1 MSSTFSSRLRLELIG
16 AGEQSG
22 AWNNTTNTNLG
33 TLIDEAIA
41 GVAPIT
47 LSSTAYTLDESN
59 GASDEAR
66 QAVLVFSGTPGGVAV
81 ITCPTVEK
89 TYIIKNS
96 TSGGN
101 KITVKTAAGGSP
113 VGVDIPNGSTAVVYT
128 DGVDFFNAVKDL
140 AASATVGGVAI
151 ATVSGAQT
159 LTDKT
164 LTAPKFADGGFIA
177 DANGNELIVLDTV
190 TSAVNEIT
198 VANAA
203 TGSGPTIS
211 STGSDSNIGLN
222 LTPKGSGAV
231 TVNGIQVISA
241 NDGTNAALR
250 ITQVGAGNA
259 LLVED
264 SANPDSTPFVIDA
277 SGKAIIGHTASI
289 NGPSANAGLLQVDAI
304 NGYQQLGWDS
314 SNYPYITIGRSRS
327 GTIGTHTIVQSGD
340 SVGAVGFVGS
350 DGTNFIPAA
359 SITSEIDGTPG
370 SNDMPGRLVFST
382 TADGASTATEKFRIG
397 SAGQLGIGGAN
408 YGTSGQVLTSGGASA
423 APTWSTLSAS
433 GVPDVIIEDQKTSGT
448 VGGSATT
455 GAWTKRDLTT
465 LVRNNNSIATLS
477 SSEFTLPAGT
487 YYLTA
492 QSPFFYMRGV
502 NRLRLFNVTD
512 NSETKLGRNAWSD
525 GGSSPDRENVFD
537 ASLNAVFTI
546 SGTKTFRIE
555 YYVVSASGGT
565 SSLGRASSLGT
576 EIYTTVNIWKL

>member
-47 LSSTAYTLDESN
+47 LSSTTYTLDESN

-264 SANPDSTPFVIDA
+264 SANPDSTPFVV
-277 SGKAIIGHTASI
+277 TADG
-289 NGPSANAGLLQVDAI
+289 NVGVGLANPSVQLQVVGTAQNRLWLGSAATTNRQLFVRSNGTFAVPTIVSSGDAV
-304 NGYQQLGWDS
+304 GS
-314 SNYPYITIGRSRS
+314 SNFFGY
-327 GTIGTHTIVQSGD
+327 
-340 SVGAVGFVGS
+340 
-350 DGTNFIPAA
+350 DGTANIELAN
-359 SITSEIDGTPG
+359 ITATVDGTPG
-370 SNDMPGRLVFST
+370 TNDMPGRLTFST
-382 TADGASTATEKFRIG
+382 TADGAASPTERFRIG
-397 SAGQLGIGGAN
+397 SAGQLGVGGAN

-433 GVPDVIIEDQKTSGT
+433 GVPDVIIQDQKSSGTSGGT
-448 VGGSATT
+448 ATI
-455 GAWTKRDLTT
+455 GAWTTRTLNT
-465 LVRNNNSIATLS
+465 LVYNRNTLAALAS
-477 SSEFTLPAGT
+477 DQFTLPAGT
-487 YYLTA
+487 YYISA
-492 QSPFFYMRGV
+492 AAPFYNNEGIMRI
-502 NRLRLFNVTD
+502 RLYNVTD
-512 NSETKLGRNAWSD
+512 ASVVTLGRNAQAQAGDSPNRPNQID
-525 GGSSPDRENVFD
+525 AVLDTVVTITGSK
-537 ASLNAVFTI
+537 A
-546 SGTKTFRIE
+546 FRIE
-555 YYVVSASGGT
+555 YYTANSETTSG
-565 SSLGRASSLGT
+565 LGIASSLGT
-576 EIYTTVNIWKL
+576 EIYSQVKIWKL